1 MKVLVINDASDERSQ
16 ELRERAL
23 HPVVADDHLD
33 YQRVPGHDVVHLLD
47 LVGHLLFEGGLKR
60 NETVE
65 ALHQRSS
72 RSRSVTESTQKPS
85 GSGQREGTFNSEIR
99 THARETIR
107 AVDSDKII
115 QLTPANLTFKNVWDF
130 NASQNKA
137 LA

>member
-33 YQRVPGHDVVHLLD
+33 HQRVPGHDVVHLLD

-65 ALHQRSS
+65 AFYRRSS
-72 RSRSVTESTQKPS
+72 RSQSVTESTQPS
-85 GSGQREGTFNSEIR
+85 GSGQREETYNSEIR

-107 AVDSDKII
+107 AVKSNKII
-115 QLTPANLTFKNVWDF
+115 QLTPSELTFENV
-130 NASQNKA
+130 
-137 LA
+137 